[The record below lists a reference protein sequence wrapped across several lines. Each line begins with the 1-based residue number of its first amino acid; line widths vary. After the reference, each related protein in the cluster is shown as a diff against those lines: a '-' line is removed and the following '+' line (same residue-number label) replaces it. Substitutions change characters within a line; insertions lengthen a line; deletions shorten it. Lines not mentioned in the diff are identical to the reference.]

1 MSTKYLA
8 RIADDGREQTLK
20 DHLDGAAARC
30 AAFCEPYGAKEHGF
44 FAGLTHDLPKYSP
57 QFQKRLRGGPIV
69 DHSTGGGLVCLER
82 GQVPLAY
89 AVMSHHTGLPDAGS
103 KADDSSK
110 SSFFGRMRKA
120 REKIIPAFYAW
131 KKEIVLPDKIPS
143 LPINAN
149 DPLELMFFTRM
160 LFSALVD
167 ADRLDTEAFS
177 VGDSLRRPR
186 ASIETLSV
194 MLDEYIKKN
203 HWLSPDTLLN
213 KNRSAIL
220 EQCIERGEREKPGL
234 FTLTVPTGGGKT
246 GASLAFALRHAKAQ
260 GYKRVIYVVPYVNII
275 EQTGSLFREIFGQQN
290 VLEHHSGIVY
300 DNINDLDGLPRRLEA
315 ATENWDMPVIVTT
328 AVQFF
333 ESLFSSRASQCRKLH
348 NISDSVVIF
357 DEAQMIPVPY
367 LQPCL
372 FSISQLVKNYR
383 VSAVLCTATQ
393 PSVGSIFK
401 KFLPNHSLIE
411 LCPSSTYNPKAFR
424 RVSYRMMEK
433 TTLKEVAK
441 QMGSKDQ
448 VLCIVNRRDTAEKIY
463 DLLPEEESF
472 CLTTLMYPEHR
483 RRVIAEIKRRLKEN
497 LPCRVIS
504 TSLIEAGVD
513 LDFPAVFRELA
524 GIDSII
530 QAAGRCN
537 REGKTDWKESLVAIF
552 RLEETEFSQPT
563 VAVSAAIAT
572 LRKYDNLNDNAAIDY
587 YFHELLDMQN
597 LDSKKILSFME
608 SYPMNFRSVSSKFH
622 LIEDKKKTVYI
633 PIGEG
638 KQLVEQIRL
647 GNINRG
653 VFRALGQ
660 YGAAVDE
667 RRFKQM
673 LETGDIEIL
682 TGDIPVLKNERLYSE
697 KTGLTK

>member
-8 RIADDGREQTLK
+8 RITEDGREQTLK
-20 DHLDGAAARC
+20 NHLEGVAARC
-30 AAFCEPYGAKEHGF
+30 AAFCEPFGAKEQGF
-44 FAGLTHDLPKYSP
+44 FAGLTHDLPKYST
-57 QFQKRLRGGPIV
+57 QAQKRLRGGPKV
-69 DHSTGGGLVCLER
+69 DHSTGGGLVWLER

-89 AVMSHHTGLPDAGS
+89 AVMSHHTGLLDAGS
-103 KADDSSK
+103 KADSS
-110 SSFFGRMRKA
+110 SEGSFFGRIKKA
-120 REKIIPAFYAW
+120 REKIIPSFDAW
-131 KKEIVLPDKIPS
+131 KEEVVLPNKILPP
-143 LPINAN
+143 PINPN

-167 ADRLDTEAFS
+167 ADRLDAEAFS
-177 VGDSLRRPR
+177 VGNSLRGSCD
-186 ASIETLSV
+186 SIETLNI
-194 MLDEYIKKN
+194 MLDDYIKKN

-260 GYKRVIYVVPYVNII
+260 GYKRIIYVIPYVNII
-275 EQTGSLFREIFGQQN
+275 EQTGSLFREIFGQKN

-393 PSVGSIFK
+393 PSVGFIFK
-401 KFLPNHSLIE
+401 KFLPNHSLTE
-411 LCPSSTYNPKAFR
+411 LCPSSTYDPEAFH
-424 RVSYRMMEK
+424 RVSYQMMGQA
-433 TTLKEVAK
+433 TLKEVAK
-441 QMGSKDQ
+441 QVRNKDQ
-448 VLCIVNRRDTAEKIY
+448 VLCIVNRRDTAKEIY
-463 DLLPEEESF
+463 DLLPEEGSF

-483 RRVIAEIKRRLKEN
+483 RRAIAEIKRRLKEN

-513 LDFPAVFRELA
+513 LDFPAVFRELT

-530 QAAGRCN
+530 QASGRCN
-537 REGKTDWKESLVAIF
+537 REGKRDWRESGVSIF
-552 RLEETEFSQPT
+552 QLEEADFSQPT

-587 YFHELLDMQN
+587 YFCELLDMQN

-608 SYPMNFRSVSSKFH
+608 NYPMNFRSVSSKFH
-622 LIEDKKKTVYI
+622 LIEDRKKTVYI

-638 KQLVEQIRL
+638 KRLVEQIRL

-660 YGAAVDE
+660 YGASVDA
-667 RRFKQM
+667 RRFEQM
-673 LETGDIEIL
+673 CKDGDIEIL
-682 TGDIPVLKNERLYSE
+682 DGDIPVLNNEQLYSE
-697 KTGLTK
+697 KTGLAV